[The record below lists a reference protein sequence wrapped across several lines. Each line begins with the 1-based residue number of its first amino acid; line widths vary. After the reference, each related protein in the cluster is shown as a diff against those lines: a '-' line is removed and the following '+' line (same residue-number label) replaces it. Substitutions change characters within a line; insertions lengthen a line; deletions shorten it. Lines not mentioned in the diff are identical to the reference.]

1 MKKKFSVIQ
10 NSSYNKELCI
20 RKGSIIVTIR
30 KIFLTYLIVFNY
42 VRCVSPD
49 IRVKGGSH
57 PGSRISDVTKAA
69 KDFTMKKYLHIKIES
84 SNLCPEK

>member
-20 RKGSIIVTIR
+20 RKGSIIVTIC
-30 KIFLTYLIVFNY
+30 KIFLTYLIFFNY
-42 VRCVSPD
+42 VRCVGPD

-57 PGSRISDVTKAA
+57 PGSRISDITKAA
-69 KDFTMKKYLHIKIES
+69 KDFTMKKKEE
-84 SNLCPEK
+84 PEISGSQVITTA